1 MHEHFDLIIVGA
13 GPAGLTAA
21 IYARRAGR
29 SVLVL
34 ERSSIGGQIASA
46 PRWKTTPGFSAI
58 SGAELAERLYT
69 QAEDLG
75 ARIELETVTSIV
87 PGPAHTV
94 TTDYGTYTAAAVILA
109 TGTVTA
115 PWGSPG
121 EDILSGHLL
130 LCRLRRRILPG
141 AGCGRMRR
149 RQLRPSGIPFSSP
162 TCAAM

>member
-46 PRWKTTPGFSAI
+46 PKVENYPGFSAI

-75 ARIELETVTSIV
+75 ARIELETVTSMV

-109 TGTVTA
+109 TGHR
-115 PWGSPG
+115 PP
-121 EDILSGHLL
+121 
-130 LCRLRRRILPG
+130 RPG
-141 AGCGRMRR
+141 APR
-149 RQLRPSGIPFSSP
+149 
-162 TCAAM
+162 

>member
-1 MHEHFDLIIVGA
+1 MHEPFDLIIVGA

-46 PRWKTTPGFSAI
+46 PKVENYPGFSAI

-75 ARIELETVTSIV
+75 SNWK
-87 PGPAHTV
+87 P
-94 TTDYGTYTAAAVILA
+94 
-109 TGTVTA
+109 
-115 PWGSPG
+115 
-121 EDILSGHLL
+121 
-130 LCRLRRRILPG
+130 
-141 AGCGRMRR
+141 
-149 RQLRPSGIPFSSP
+149 
-162 TCAAM
+162 